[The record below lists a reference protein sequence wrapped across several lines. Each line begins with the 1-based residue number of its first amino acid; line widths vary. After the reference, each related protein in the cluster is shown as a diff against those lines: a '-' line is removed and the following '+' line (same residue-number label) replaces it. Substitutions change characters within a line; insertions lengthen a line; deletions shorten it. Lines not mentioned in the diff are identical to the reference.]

1 MVKLRLLI
9 PQAVT
14 DASALRV
21 TNLFGSCLLAWLIRS
36 LLLFTI
42 KELNEDCK
50 EKHESNVQCELCPIW
65 SPSEVIHTSINV
77 FLFPPLF
84 FFYGLYYTDVLSA
97 FSVLYAYR
105 YYLAFQPTGVVFV
118 GLMSLLF
125 RQTNIFWVS
134 AFLGGLQL
142 CRTVPKGRPGIEF
155 PSQPTFHDVIE
166 GSWQHA
172 SAYDPLINQACFEG
186 HNGTSVVHISC

>member
-1 MVKLRLLI
+1 MVKSGLLR

-14 DASALRV
+14 GAAALRA
-21 TNLFGSCLLAWLIRS
+21 TNLAGSCLLAWLIRS
-36 LLLFTI
+36 LLLFI
-42 KELNEDCK
+42 IEGLNEDCK
-50 EKHESNVQCELCPIW
+50 EKHESNVRCEPCPFW

-97 FSVLYAYR
+97 LSVLYAYR
-105 YYLAFQPTGVVFV
+105 CHLASQPTGVVFV
-118 GLMSLLF
+118 GLLSLLF

-142 CRTVPKGRPGIEF
+142 CKTIPKGRPRIEF

-186 HNGTSVVHISC
+186 HNGTSVIHISC